1 MRSLLSISLILLNY
15 VPHNNF
21 LSYDLAVFK

>member
-1 MRSLLSISLILLNY
+1 MRSLLSISLMLLNY
-15 VPHNNF
+15 APQNNF